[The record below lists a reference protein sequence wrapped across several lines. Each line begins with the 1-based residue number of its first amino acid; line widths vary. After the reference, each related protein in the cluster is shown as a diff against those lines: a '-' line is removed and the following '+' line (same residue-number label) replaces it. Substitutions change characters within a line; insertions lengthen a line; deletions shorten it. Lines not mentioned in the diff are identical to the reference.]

1 MRHCISCFTSTGCFP
16 ERGIRVTKN
25 IETYFKDDP
34 NVVSIRR
41 NGSRIFVTLKDS
53 GLIDLDRVRSVS
65 GVASAELTR
74 NKLEIQTIQKE
85 KNMATNYKEIADNI
99 VELVG
104 GKDNIQFFT
113 HCVTRLRFN
122 VLDQSKVNKD
132 AIDKLTGVLGSQ
144 WQNGQLQVIIG
155 QAVGDV
161 YKMICEQNGLKLEAA
176 VDEVVD
182 DVVKE
187 KGFKG
192 FVNNVF
198 NGISGSLS
206 PYIPALIGCGLIK
219 VILIF
224 CDMLGVPA
232 DNSTYQLMSFLG
244 DAGFYFLPI
253 MIGDFAARKF
263 GANPGLGMVLGGM
276 LVYPAFAAGAGWTF
290 FGIPVYANSY
300 SSTIVPILLT
310 CAVMAPVE
318 KFIAK
323 KSPEVLRSVL
333 EPLCTLLIMAP
344 LAYLVLGPIGS
355 FLGQYLSKFVLW
367 LYNTLGFVGVAVF
380 AAIMPFVIMTGM
392 HGAFVP
398 YLLQMLTDPSIGYEP
413 IFFPALIISNINQGI
428 AALAVALKTKK
439 LNIRSDGFS
448 TALTAVVAGVTE
460 PAMYAINLKYKTPM
474 YGAMIGSCIG
484 GLVAGLLKT
493 AIMAFAGASSVI
505 ALPLFVSTDK
515 PNNFLFMCIAT
526 LIGAVATFVATW
538 ILYKD
543 EE

>member
-1 MRHCISCFTSTGCFP
+1 MTEIIHNLFA
-16 ERGIRVTKN
+16 
-25 IETYFKDDP
+25 DDP
-34 NVVSIRR
+34 NVVSVRQ
-41 NGSRIFVTLKDS
+41 NGSVFHVTVKDS
-53 GLIDLDRVRSVS
+53 GLIDTAALEGVPGIVSVK
-65 GVASAELTR
+65 LIR
-74 NKLEIQTIQKE
+74 NKLVINTLSTEE
-85 KNMATNYKEIADNI
+85 NMATKYNEIAEKI
-99 VELVG
+99 VDLVG

-122 VLDQSKVNKD
+122 LVDQNKVDKET
-132 AIDKLTGVLGSQ
+132 IDKLTGVLGSQ
-144 WQNGQLQVIIG
+144 WQNGQLQVSIG

-161 YKMICEQNGLKLEAA
+161 YKMICDQNGLKLEEA

-192 FVNNVF
+192 VVNSIF

-206 PYIPALIGCGLIK
+206 PLIPALIGCGLIK

-232 DNSTYQLMSFLG
+232 DNSTYQLVSFLG

-276 LVYPAFAAGAGWTF
+276 LVYPAFAAGSGWTL
-290 FGIPVYANSY
+290 FGLPVYANGY

-333 EPLCTLLIMAP
+333 EPLCTLAIMAP

-439 LNIRSDGFS
+439 LDIRADGLS

-526 LIGAVATFVATW
+526 LVGVVATFVATW

-543 EE
+543 EEA